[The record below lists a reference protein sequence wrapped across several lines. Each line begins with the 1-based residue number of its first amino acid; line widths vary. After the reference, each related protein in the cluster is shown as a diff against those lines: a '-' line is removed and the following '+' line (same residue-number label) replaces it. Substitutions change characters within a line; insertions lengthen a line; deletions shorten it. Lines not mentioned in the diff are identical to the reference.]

1 MIVIDTLHYVNWDRT
16 ILRAL
21 GESGG
26 MFGFSLYPF
35 HLKNGSNCKLEDFRA
50 MAHKTADL
58 MGIDHIGIGSDL
70 CRHWDYSTLERMRS
84 GRWTVDPDFG
94 EGSSAK
100 PQWPD
105 QPSLF
110 ESASDIINIAS
121 GIKRQLAKN
130 TVASSSPDGRLDLRE
145 ITPNELKMLE
155 QIESE
160 TGEDDGSINQQEG
173 SAVGNESE
181 IIIELEDESG
191 NQKIIIIKVR

>member
-1 MIVIDTLHYVNWDRT
+1 MIVIDALHYVNWDRT

-35 HLKNGSNCKLEDFRA
+35 HLKNSSNCKLEDFRA
-50 MAHKTADL
+50 MVHKTADL

-94 EGSSAK
+94 ERSSAK

-105 QPSLF
+105 QPSWF

-121 GIKRQLAKN
+121 GLADSGFLDSE
-130 TVASSSPDGRLDLRE
+130 VAKIMGGNWYAFFDKS
-145 ITPNELKMLE
+145 I
-155 QIESE
+155 
-160 TGEDDGSINQQEG
+160 GSLTATQ
-173 SAVGNESE
+173 S
-181 IIIELEDESG
+181 
-191 NQKIIIIKVR
+191 